1 MALYAAIGAEFKKA
15 ILSELDSLV
24 DVRIQRVITQT
35 LKQVAYDY
43 SLNYKELKTRYCTVT
58 PPAPPP
64 SPVAPP
70 VQPPVQP
77 PAQPPVQ
84 PPVAPPTPPQVPP
97 VPQVPSAAAGPPVA
111 PESQLPMSKMKKRDL
126 EMECERR
133 GLCPD
138 GTISELKERV
148 KHARLLEKPAKKARK
163 PKDPNAPK
171 KERKKKEV
179 SPSPPAA
186 SSASA
191 APAAPAAPVKAS
203 RPLEIEDDEED
214 NLDDADEF
222 EKEFDEEDDQGETM
236 QSRIRRLLA
245 AHGEEL
251 NEDDDFADA

>member
-15 ILSELDSLV
+15 ILSELDALV
-24 DVRIQRVITQT
+24 EERLKRVITQT
-35 LKQVAYDY
+35 LKQVAHDY
-43 SLNYKELKTRYCTVT
+43 SLNYKDLKTRYCADPSAPA

-64 SPVAPP
+64 
-70 VQPPVQP
+70 VQPPSVP
-77 PAQPPVQ
+77 
-84 PPVAPPTPPQVPP
+84 APPTPPQVAPVAAVPP
-97 VPQVPSAAAGPPVA
+97 PPQVPSAAAVP

-126 EMECERR
+126 ELECERR

-171 KERKKKEV
+171 KEWKK

-186 SSASA
+186 SSASG
-191 APAAPAAPVKAS
+191 APATSATPAAPVAPGAPLKAP
-203 RPLEIEDDEED
+203 RPLEIEDDD
-214 NLDDADEF
+214 VDLDDADEF

-245 AHGEEL
+245 EHGEEL
-251 NEDDDFADA
+251 DEDDDFADA

>member
-15 ILSELDSLV
+15 ILSELDALV
-24 DVRIQRVITQT
+24 EERLKRVITQT
-35 LKQVAYDY
+35 LKQVAHDY
-43 SLNYKELKTRYCTVT
+43 SLNYKDLKTRYCADPSAPA

-64 SPVAPP
+64 
-70 VQPPVQP
+70 VQPPSVP
-77 PAQPPVQ
+77 
-84 PPVAPPTPPQVPP
+84 APPTPPQVAPVAAVPP
-97 VPQVPSAAAGPPVA
+97 PPQVPSAAAVP

-126 EMECERR
+126 ELECERR

-171 KERKKKEV
+171 KERKK

-186 SSASA
+186 SSASG
-191 APAAPAAPVKAS
+191 APATSATPAAPVAPGAPLKAP
-203 RPLEIEDDEED
+203 RPLEIEDDD
-214 NLDDADEF
+214 VDLDDADEF

-245 AHGEEL
+245 EHGEEL
-251 NEDDDFADA
+251 DEDDDFADA

>member
-1 MALYAAIGAEFKKA
+1 MSLYAAIGAEFKKA

-70 VQPPVQP
+70 AQP
-77 PAQPPVQ
+77 PAK
-84 PPVAPPTPPQVPP
+84 PPVAPPTPPQVPPTPP

-126 EMECERR
+126 EIECERR

-191 APAAPAAPVKAS
+191 APAAPVKAS